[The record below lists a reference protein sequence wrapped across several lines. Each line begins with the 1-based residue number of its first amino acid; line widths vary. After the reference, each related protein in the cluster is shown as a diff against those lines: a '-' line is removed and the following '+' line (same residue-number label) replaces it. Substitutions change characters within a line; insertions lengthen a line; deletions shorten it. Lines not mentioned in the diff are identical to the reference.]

1 MFKWHLASNGVTITI
16 IFVTVTVAVITGAV
30 TGVYQLFL
38 SSCHFRQRF
47 KVSETAGD
55 KHLPGSRCDD
65 RGRAGSMSVPYL
77 SVLFLGGQGFLARD
91 SHSVAPLPTL
101 HPLWLVRN
109 NLAQWFYV
117 VVWSG
122 RLKMAALMSGQ
133 RTSSLYSVSVWVF
146 GTIGSPLRNLTSQ

>member
-1 MFKWHLASNGVTITI
+1 MNGCPSPKQGQVGRRFKWHLASNGVIITI
-16 IFVTVTVAVITGAV
+16 IFVTVTLAVITDAV

-55 KHLPGSRCDD
+55 KHPPGSRCDD
-65 RGRAGSMSVPYL
+65 WGRA
-77 SVLFLGGQGFLARD
+77 VLFLGGQGFLARD

-122 RLKMAALMSGQ
+122 RFKMAALMSGLLARGPAAYVQ
-133 RTSSLYSVSVWVF
+133 LVF
-146 GTIGSPLRNLTSQ
+146 GYLAP